1 MEGVKFRNFCI
12 LFVLLILLVQLPSLF
27 NAESIGNVS
36 SAFSNGTVFVTGKD
50 ANSLDLLARDT
61 VSKSFKE
68 MGVLGTN
75 TLDFEAPSNKSLVV
89 VGGPAINSKTNEL
102 NGLFGITYEETEDKI
117 LITAKDITLSKP
129 RIGVGEDIGI
139 IYFGKSND
147 SNILMLWGASREGT
161 FAAALILEDPTNLE
175 KYGNSQFLLLKWKDN
190 NGDLFVQKDEITIT
204 SEAPATSVTTTT
216 TEDKNNVTVNIIADF
231 GDGYQKE
238 WNNVKVP
245 KDSTIFD
252 AMKSSGI
259 KFDYNIQSLGVFVTS
274 IEGLSENRSTG
285 RYWQYWI
292 NGDYSQLGISNIKVA
307 DGMKIEWK
315 YTDSFQ
321 I

>member
-1 MEGVKFRNFCI
+1 MKGIKFRNFYI
-12 LFVLLILLVQLPSLF
+12 LFVFLILLVQLPSPF
-27 NAESIGNVS
+27 VAESIGNMP

-50 ANSLDLLARDT
+50 ANSLDLLTRDT

-68 MGVLGTN
+68 MGVLSTN
-75 TLDFEAPSNKSLVV
+75 SLDFEAPSNKSLVV
-89 VGGPAINSKTNEL
+89 IGGPVINSKTKEL
-102 NGLFGITYEETEDKI
+102 NDAFGIKYEETQDRI
-117 LITAKDITLSKP
+117 LITAKDITLSKQK
-129 RIGVGEDIGI
+129 IGTGEDIGI
-139 IYFGKSND
+139 IYFGTSNN

-161 FAAALILEDPTNLE
+161 FAAGLILEDPTNLE

-204 SEAPATSVTTTT
+204 SEAPAISVSTTT
-216 TEDKNNVTVNIIADF
+216 TEDKNSVTVNITADF
-231 GDGYQKE
+231 GSGYTKE
-238 WNNVKVP
+238 WKDVKVP

-252 AMKSSGI
+252 AMKASGM

-274 IEGLSENRSTG
+274 IEGLAENRSTG

-307 DGMKIEWK
+307 DGMKIEWR

-321 I
+321 N